1 MTVDDPTKDSCHGE
15 WVVVSS
21 RAMQWKLY
29 CGLCIEG
36 LLELVIPLWER
47 VELLFKIRQLREVK
61 KNGCRR
67 VLSGKG

>member
-1 MTVDDPTKDSCHGE
+1 MAGSLKSCHA
-15 WVVVSS
+15 VVEVVMWLGSS
-21 RAMQWKLY
+21 
-29 CGLCIEG
+29 IVEG

-67 VLSGKG
+67 VLSEKG

>member
-1 MTVDDPTKDSCHGE
+1 
-15 WVVVSS
+15 VVGK
-21 RAMQWKLY
+21 WY